1 MSAILALLAS
11 GLWGTSDFLGG
22 LATRRLG
29 ALSVY
34 GGSQVVS
41 TIFVLVVIVVAGAWR
56 DDPGYWPWAV
66 AASVIGFGAM
76 LMFYEALAIGPM
88 GIVAPIVGL
97 SVLVPLAVGLIT
109 GERPTTAQLVG
120 IASAVVAVI
129 LASGPELGDR
139 ASRRPL
145 VLAIGAL
152 VGVGFAFVAMAR
164 GSASSPLMTV
174 AAMRISTTVIVLA
187 LIVVSRRLGGVTA
200 RDLPSLATIGAID
213 AAATI
218 GYTLAASAGLLS
230 IVAVLASLYPVVT
243 ALLAAVVLHERLRP
257 IQYLGV
263 GFACVGIALV
273 TLG

>member
-1 MSAILALLAS
+1 MSAFLALLAS

-29 ALSVY
+29 ALAVY
-34 GGSQVVS
+34 GGSQLVS

-97 SVLVPLAVGLIT
+97 SVLVPLAVGLLT
-109 GERPTTAQLVG
+109 GERPSTAQLAG

-129 LASGPELGDR
+129 LASGPELSDR

-145 VLAIGAL
+145 LLALGAL

-174 AAMRISTTVIVLA
+174 AAMRISTTVIVLV
-187 LIVVSRRLGGVTA
+187 LIVAGRRLGGVTA

-263 GFACVGIALV
+263 AFAGVGIALV

>member
-1 MSAILALLAS
+1 MSALLALLAS

-41 TIFVLVVIVVAGAWR
+41 TIFVLVVIVAAGAWR

-97 SVLVPLAVGLIT
+97 SVLVPLAVGLLT

-145 VLAIGAL
+145 LLAIGAL

-174 AAMRISTTVIVLA
+174 AAMRISTTVIV
-187 LIVVSRRLGGVTA
+187 VVLVVASRRLGGVTV

-230 IVAVLASLYPVVT
+230 VVAVLASLYPVVT
-243 ALLAAVVLHERLRP
+243 ALLAAIVLHERLRP

-263 GFACVGIALV
+263 AFACVGIALV

>member
-263 GFACVGIALV
+263 GCACVGIALV